1 MKCSWVWHKMSILEK
16 ITRVVLE
23 SSTVVKN
30 EQLLSLMIVHVNIKS
45 FQYARVVLIKVL
57 IDLSK
62 Y

>member
-1 MKCSWVWHKMSILEK
+1 MSILEK